1 MGNRLTVSL
10 TGERVL
16 EFETCRDIL
25 ESIGVTSINLTP
37 QRVLSAA
44 LQVMIAHKQHGGE
57 IIFHFDDA
65 RRTPED

>member
-37 QRVLSAA
+37 QRVISAA
-44 LQVMIAHKQHGGE
+44 MQTLIAHKQNGGE
-57 IIFHFDDA
+57 ITFHFDDA
-65 RRTPED
+65 RTSEE